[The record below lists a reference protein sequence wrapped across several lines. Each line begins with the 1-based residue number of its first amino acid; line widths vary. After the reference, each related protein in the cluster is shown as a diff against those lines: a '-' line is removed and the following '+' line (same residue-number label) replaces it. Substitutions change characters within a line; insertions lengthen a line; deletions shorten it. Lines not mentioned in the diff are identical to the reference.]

1 MKDKQMTSNL
11 IKIEALYMTLSGYAR
26 ECTDMKDNSL
36 NGEPYKIALAMNKKF
51 SRIAKLYSPYFA
63 EQVIA
68 RLRIWDTYFKDTTTA
83 PSILLVLT
91 LDYLLNVA
99 EHTRTKVHYGHLKSD
114 IARLFNEVEAS
125 EYKQHLYKHMDMIDT
140 FMKE

>member
-1 MKDKQMTSNL
+1 MKSNL

-26 ECTDMKDNSL
+26 ECVDMKDKSL
-36 NGEPYKIALAMNKKF
+36 DGEPYKIALEMTKKF
-51 SRIAKLYSPYFA
+51 SRKSKIYSPDFA
-63 EQVIA
+63 KQVIA
-68 RLRIWDTYFKDTTTA
+68 RLRIWDTYFEDTTTA

-114 IARLFNEVEAS
+114 IARLFNEIEAS